1 VAGGR
6 FGGLKRASLQA
17 MKSLGGFHLL
27 LDSAWRRK
35 RLLILCY
42 HGVSLSDEHEWNP
55 GLYMP
60 PEGLRRR
67 LEILRASRCSVL
79 PLGDAVQRLYAGTL
93 PARSVVV
100 TFDDGYADF
109 YQQAYPLLRQF
120 DIPSTVYLM
129 TLRCR
134 RQKPIFRLACA
145 YLLWKARGRVVI
157 VEDGL
162 QGRPTSWDL
171 RTAQG
176 RAHAL
181 QAVMAE
187 SERDALDIEGKD
199 RLAARLASW
208 LDVDYEDIVRRRML
222 TIMTP
227 DEVRTLSAAGVDFQM
242 HTHSHNTPRE
252 SDRFGR
258 EIALNRD
265 VIEAM
270 TGHRATHFCYPSG
283 AYRPE
288 FLPWL
293 AGADVV
299 SATTCDPWLAS
310 TRTNPLLLPRF
321 VDTTGRSAV
330 EFEGWVSG
338 AATLFSKHRSY
349 AGATD

>member
-1 VAGGR
+1 MAGGR
-6 FGGLKRASLQA
+6 WRELKRVSLQA
-17 MKSLGGFHLL
+17 IKSIGGFQLL
-27 LDSAWRRK
+27 LDSAWRRR
-35 RLLILCY
+35 RLLILAY
-42 HGVSLSDEHEWNP
+42 HGVSLADEHEWNP

-60 PEGLRRR
+60 PAELQRR
-67 LEILRASRCSVL
+67 LEILRASRCAVL
-79 PLGDAVQRLYAGTL
+79 PLGEAVQRLYAGML

-100 TFDDGYADF
+100 TFDDGYFDF

-120 DIPSTVYLM
+120 DVPATVYLT
-129 TLRCR
+129 TLRCGHR
-134 RQKPIFRLACA
+134 GPIFRLACA
-145 YLLWKARGRVVI
+145 YMLWKARGQTVAVQDALHGERI
-157 VEDGL
+157 A
-162 QGRPTSWDL
+162 WDL
-171 RTAQG
+171 RTAEG

-181 QAVMAE
+181 QAVLAE
-187 SERDALDIEGKD
+187 SEREALDLEGKD

-208 LDVDYEDIVRRRML
+208 IGVDYEEIVRRRML

-227 DEVRTLSAAGVDFQM
+227 DEVRTLSAAGVDFQL

-252 SDRFGR
+252 SDRFGQ
-258 EIALNRD
+258 EIALNRE
-265 VIEAM
+265 VIETM

-293 AGADVV
+293 TGAEVV

-310 TRTNPLLLPRF
+310 ERTNPLLLPRF
-321 VDTTGRSAV
+321 VDGTGRSAV

-349 AGATD
+349 AHAAD